1 TKKSGVVW
9 KTWLRIVWKA
19 KSCVIDAAATRIRNA
34 GQPRSSPVPCMTAS
48 APTAPAAAAVPAM
61 NSLAR
66 SGSPAGFGLAAE
78 WSVIYGSPTLEPQ
91 ADPHAEPDADP
102 HAKLPH
108 AEPHALPQAE
118 PQALPHAEP
127 HAAPFADATFWS
139 PPHITLPHALP
150 HA

>member
-1 TKKSGVVW
+1 MCETSGRRRANSGLSKTAPATKKSGGVW

-19 KSCVIDAAATRIRNA
+19 KSWVIDAAATRIRNA

-66 SGSPAGFGLAAE
+66 SGRPVGFGSGVDC
-78 WSVIYGSPTLEPQ
+78 SVIYGSPALEPQ
-91 ADPHAEPDADP
+91 ADPQAEPHAEP

-108 AEPHALPQAE
+108 AEPHALPHAD
-118 PQALPHAEP
+118 PQALPQAEP
-127 HAAPFADATFWS
+127 H
-139 PPHITLPHALP
+139 
-150 HA
+150 